1 MQIKQVV
8 GEIKI
13 NETNKLVINVT
24 HFKVKDKLD
33 MRNWFLSPETGE
45 WLPTQRGFTIE
56 LKEIPNL
63 IRLLGL
69 IDIPKEEIKV

>member
-1 MQIKQVV
+1 
-8 GEIKI
+8 
-13 NETNKLVINVT
+13 
-24 HFKVKDKLD
+24 